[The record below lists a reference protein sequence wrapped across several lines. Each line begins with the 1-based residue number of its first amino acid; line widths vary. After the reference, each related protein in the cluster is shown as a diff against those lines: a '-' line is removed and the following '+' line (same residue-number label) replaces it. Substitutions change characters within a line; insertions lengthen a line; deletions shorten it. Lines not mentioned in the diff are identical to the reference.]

1 MEAEIQIVAAF
12 NSGRLKERCIEKEK
26 AKASFLLLIKA

>member
-12 NSGRLKERCIEKEK
+12 NSGRGRRKPPRLQMLYI
-26 AKASFLLLIKA
+26 LIWMVII